1 MPTHR
6 RGDVIWGPFAEVVG
20 RVIQHQLVQR
30 GLAAVALGGSKVL
43 GPVGW
48 GAMSMYTPRE
58 DIEADVRGAVPD
70 ADDAAVETATDCIF
84 DIINSAGIM
93 QGTDKHG
100 PRAGEKSPPNYLH
113 WNLNSG
119 QLWVT
124 KDYHSNK
131 SMRAAWKN
139 GFERG
144 KKAALDEAQKAK
156 SLLVA

>member
-1 MPTHR
+1 MGRPR
-6 RGDVIWGPFAEVVG
+6 DIWGPFAEVVG
-20 RVIQHQLVQR
+20 KVIQHQLVKRALQDSQR
-30 GLAAVALGGSKVL
+30 AAAGVL
-43 GPVGW
+43 GPVGV

-58 DIEADVRGAVPD
+58 DIEEDVRGAVPD
-70 ADDAAVETATDCIF
+70 ADEAAVETATDCIF

-113 WNLNSG
+113 WNFNNG

-144 KKAALDEAQKAK
+144 KKAGLEEARLAKA
-156 SLLVA
+156 LLVE